1 MPASTRLALIAALLV
16 ALGSSCSRSSSADTP
31 TRVEVNGV
39 ELHYVEQGQGTP
51 VVLLHPGQGDYRSWP
66 AQFRALRRTH
76 RVIAYSR
83 RYHYPNN
90 NPVSGTA
97 HSARIEAEDL
107 AAFIAALKLGPV
119 HLVGA
124 SYGALTALV
133 FATAHPDQVR
143 SLVLAEPPVFPW
155 VTGDPQGAALYQAF
169 LADVHEPAGR
179 AFAAGD
185 ATTAMRLLTDA
196 LEGPGTFDRLP
207 DSNREAVLANA
218 RFYQALTASSDP
230 YPDVP
235 REAAEA
241 LRMPVLLVKGEDTDP
256 LHKLVTEEAG
266 RVLAHARRVTVAW
279 AGHGSPRQNPDSFN
293 YALLEFLKPL
303 G

>member
-1 MPASTRLALIAALLV
+1 MPLTLAVALLAALG
-16 ALGSSCSRSSSADTP
+16 ASCSRSSSRDAVR
-31 TRVEVNGV
+31 RVEANGV
-39 ELHYVEQGQGTP
+39 ELHYVEEGQGTP

-83 RYHYPNN
+83 RYHYPND
-90 NPVSGTA
+90 NPISGDR
-97 HSARIEAEDL
+97 HSALVEAEDL
-107 AAFIAALKLGPV
+107 AAFISALGLGPV

-133 FATAHPDQVR
+133 FATAHPEMVR

-155 VTGDPQGAALYQAF
+155 ITSEPAGAALSQAF
-169 LADVHEPAGR
+169 LSNVHEPAAR

-218 RFYQALTASSDP
+218 GFYRALTASSNP
-230 YPDVP
+230 YPEVS
-235 REAAEA
+235 REAARA
-241 LRMPVLLVKGEDTDP
+241 LTMPILLVKGEDTDP
-256 LHKLVTEEAG
+256 LHKLVTEEVG
-266 RVLAHARRVTVAW
+266 RVLTDARRVTVAW

-293 YALLEFLKPL
+293 YAMLEFLGTVP
-303 G
+303 